1 MTTRP
6 PPMNPSLR
14 TGAAWLGLAMLS
26 LSPLTR
32 AIAQDATGTRKAGL
46 DFYGFVMVDAIFD
59 HTGINADWL
68 GAARPTQLP
77 TFQDEFGVPGEFY
90 FGVNQTRFGVM
101 AHAPTGLGEASAVID
116 FDLFGVGA
124 DAGQTTL
131 RLRHAYIE
139 LGQFLMGQAESPFM
153 DLHIF
158 PIELDYWGPNGMVAF
173 RNVQFRWTPIQ
184 GDRVLEFALERPGAS
199 GDQGSYADRIEL
211 TDVVAR
217 FPVPDFSA
225 AFKWGGHDW
234 GYLRLAGM
242 LRYIKWDDAGNQPF
256 DLAGDAVG
264 WGFNLSSNVK
274 TDSRGVLR
282 LSAMYGAGVENYMN
296 DAPVDIGIVNN
307 FSDSLRPVLG
317 TALPVFG
324 LVAFYDRTW
333 NEKWSSTIG
342 WSMIS
347 IENSDG
353 QLPSAF
359 HQGQYAL
366 VNLLFYPVPGMMFGP
381 EVQYI
386 HRTNFSNGFDTGGFR
401 LQVSG
406 KYNFAASIGGK

>member
-1 MTTRP
+1 MRTTIRG
-6 PPMNPSLR
+6 
-14 TGAAWLGLAMLS
+14 GAAWLLS
-26 LSPLTR
+26 LLLVTPLVR
-32 AIAQDATGTRKAGL
+32 AHAQDEAGERKAGL
-46 DFYGFVMVDAIFD
+46 RFYGFVMADAIFD
-59 HTGINADWL
+59 NTGIKADWL

-77 TFQDEFGVPGEFY
+77 SYEDEFGVPGQFY
-90 FGVNQTRFGVM
+90 FGVKQTRFGIA
-101 AHAPTGLGEASAVID
+101 AHTPSKLGEARAVFD
-116 FDLFGVGA
+116 FDLFGVGV
-124 DAGQTTL
+124 DAGQTTF
-131 RLRHAYIE
+131 RLRHAYAE
-139 LGQFLMGQAESPFM
+139 LGQFLMGQTESPFM
-153 DLHIF
+153 DLDIF
-158 PIELDYWGPNGMVAF
+158 PNELDYWGPNGMVFF

-184 GDRVLEFALERPGAS
+184 GDRELMFALERPGAS
-199 GDQGSYADRIEL
+199 GDQGSYADRVEL

-225 AFKWGGHDW
+225 AYKWGGHPW

-242 LRYIKWDDAGNQPF
+242 LRYIKWDDLGNEPF

-274 TDSRGVLR
+274 TDPRGVLR
-282 LSAMYGAGVENYMN
+282 LEAMYGAGVENYMN
-296 DAPVDIGIVNN
+296 DAPVDIGIENN
-307 FSDSLRPVLG
+307 FSDPLQPIVG
-317 TALPVFG
+317 KALPVYG

-333 NEKWSSTIG
+333 SEKWSSTVG

-353 QLPSAF
+353 QNPSAF
-359 HQGQYAL
+359 HQGQYA
-366 VNLLFYPVPGMMFGP
+366 VANLLFYPIPGMMFGP

-386 HRTNFSNGFDTGGFR
+386 RRSNFSDGWDTGGFR